1 MRICVFGIGA
11 VGGLVLARLTRSGV
25 DASGFARGENLAAVR
40 ARGLRLV
47 DHEGMEH
54 LVKPVHVTDDA
65 EYLGAQDVV
74 FLALKANRIIDAV
87 DRIRPLIGP
96 QTTVVT
102 AVNGIPWWYFHGL
115 PGDWSAKH
123 LEMVDPGGGVWN
135 ALGPERALGCVVY
148 LGASVPRPG
157 VIFHTRHNRL
167 VLGEPDGSMSER
179 SKALSDALE
188 GAGFEAPVV
197 PDIRRAVWHKVWGN
211 AWANTI
217 SVITRATIDIM
228 CEDPHLHDPLRAMMA
243 EIRDVAGHCGV
254 AIEDDIDQ
262 RISDSARLG
271 AFKSS
276 TLQDFE
282 RGRAVEVDAI
292 LGAVMELARETGE
305 PTPLID
311 MVYALTRLTAR
322 TAGCYQAP

>member
-11 VGGLVLARLTRSGV
+11 IGGLVLARLTRSGV
-25 DASGFARGENLAAVR
+25 DATGFARGENLAAIR

-65 EYLGAQDVV
+65 EYLGPQDVV
-74 FLALKANRIIDAV
+74 FLALKANRVVDAL

-96 QTTVVT
+96 RTTVVS
-102 AVNGIPWWYFHGL
+102 AVNGIPWWYFHAFS
-115 PGDWSAKH
+115 GDWPKKH
-123 LEMVDPGGGVWN
+123 LDMVDPGGRIWS

-157 VIFHTRHNRL
+157 VVSHTQHKRL
-167 VLGEPDGSMSER
+167 VLGEPDGGISER
-179 SKALSDALE
+179 AQALSEVLE

-197 PDIRRAVWHKVWGN
+197 PDIRRVVWHKVWGN

-217 SVITRATIDIM
+217 SVITRATIDAM
-228 CEDPHLHDPLRAMMA
+228 CEDPFLRDGVRAMMA
-243 EIRDVAGHCGV
+243 EIRDVAGHYGID
-254 AIEDDIDQ
+254 IEDDVDQ

-292 LGAVMELARETGE
+292 LGAVMELAREAGE
-305 PTPLID
+305 PTPLVD

-322 TAGCYQAP
+322 IAGCYQAP